1 MINIKTCEVLLN
13 EYLKSK
19 PKIYDVE
26 KMGFTNVGE
35 NDVYNIS
42 SPFMDNGKLII
53 AGRVEAR
60 DSEDSTV
67 YFFEQVGTNWVPVE
81 EYPKIKL
88 QDPFFTKVNGELLV
102 GGVEVFRHPQVK
114 GTLMWRTIFYRGKDI
129 SSLKRFF
136 VGPDGMKDLRLVKLS
151 DDRIGILTRPQGKKG
166 GRGKIGFT
174 IVNSLEELSIKIIDE
189 APLIEDIFK
198 DEEWGGANEARVL
211 DETTLGILGHVAC
224 FDDKGYRH
232 YYSMTFKLNINS
244 LEIKEQKLIAIRNDF
259 KQGNAKRPDLEDVVF
274 SGGLVIDEDK
284 AVLYA
289 GISDAQA
296 QYIVIDNPF
305 IEVAV
310 KNM

>member
-1 MINIKTCEVLLN
+1 MANIKTCEVLLD

-26 KMGFTNVGE
+26 KINFTNVGE

-42 SPFMDNGKLII
+42 APFMDNGKLII

-60 DSEDSTV
+60 DSEFSTV
-67 YFFEQVGTNWVPVE
+67 YFFQKDGANWIPVE
-81 EYPKIKL
+81 GHPKLKL
-88 QDPFFTKVNGELLV
+88 QDPFFTRINGELLI
-102 GGVEVFRHPQVK
+102 GGVEVFRHPEVE

-129 SSLKRFF
+129 TSLKRFF
-136 VGPDGMKDLRLVKLS
+136 VGPDGMKDLRLVQLS
-151 DDRIGILTRPQGKKG
+151 DDRIGILTRPQGEKG

-174 IVNSLEELSIKIIDE
+174 IVSTLEELSINIIDE
-189 APLIEDIFK
+189 APLVEDLFSE
-198 DEEWGGANEARVL
+198 DEWGGANEARVL
-211 DETTLGILGHVAC
+211 NETTLGILGHVAC
-224 FDDKGYRH
+224 FDNKGQRH

-244 LEIKEQKLIAIRNDF
+244 LEIKQQKLIAIRNDF
-259 KQGNAKRPDLEDVVF
+259 KPGQAKRADLVDVVF

-296 QYIVIDNPF
+296 QYIVIENPF
-305 IEVAV
+305 
-310 KNM
+310 K

>member
-19 PKIYDVE
+19 ANIYDVE
-26 KMGFTNVGE
+26 KINFINVGE

-42 SPFMDNGKLII
+42 APFMDNGKLII

-60 DSEDSTV
+60 DSEYSTV
-67 YFFEQVGTNWVPVE
+67 YFFEKDGTNWIPVE
-81 EYPKIKL
+81 EYPKLKL
-88 QDPFFTKVNGELLV
+88 QDPFFIKINGELLV
-102 GGVEVFRHPQVK
+102 GGVEVFGHPEVE

-129 SSLKRFF
+129 ISLERFF
-136 VGPDGMKDLRLVKLS
+136 VGPDGMKDLRLVQLY
-151 DDRIGILTRPQGKKG
+151 DDRIGILTRPQGEKG

-174 IVNSLEELSIKIIDE
+174 IVNTLEELSINIIDE

-198 DEEWGGANEARVL
+198 EEEWGGANEARVL
-211 DETTLGILGHVAC
+211 NETTLGILGHVAC
-224 FDDKGYRH
+224 FDNKGHRH

-244 LEIKEQKLIAIRNDF
+244 LEIKHQKLIAIRNDF
-259 KQGNAKRPDLEDVVF
+259 KQGEAKRPDLEDVVF

-289 GISDAQA
+289 GIGDAQA

-305 IEVAV
+305 R
-310 KNM
+310 